1 MAMPSDSDQRN
12 QLNEH
17 IIKQLYYVAYLKG
30 SKLPKSLGRHSS
42 QTKAGVSVNGCTAAF
57 NRASSQETLAPVVLR
72 TDNPIPVCCSV
83 YYFEV
88 TVNVKSRSGSLTV
101 GLCSSRSSL
110 AEWPGMEANSYGYH
124 SNNGA
129 IYHGSKELNTTTGPT
144 YGEADV
150 IGCGVNFVTNSVFFT
165 KNGVFM
171 GPITTGKKLP
181 HPVYPC
187 IALACAKCHV
197 SANFGQHKFT
207 FDIGQY
213 IARERAVVIST
224 AVDRKCN
231 DQLAHVTMRNLVAAY
246 LLHNGYLESAS
257 ALGGWA
263 SKATVNSESQWSN
276 TLSSTNG
283 SAGQVKESAKGDSAG
298 TVTTPP
304 DNLVQTPASCL
315 SSPSVNPFRL
325 AEGDSSAGLKAPLDQ
340 NCEELLQWPEPTEL
354 LLRRRQLRDT
364 IRAGDYF
371 TALDL
376 LQTHFP
382 RLSEKDPSIG
392 FVLRC
397 HHFIN
402 LMCRSSEAPSFP
414 GYKIPTANHLG
425 GQTCHLPRSG
435 PKPTVG
441 IDSPRTGAQKR
452 PKPSSSLESSPET
465 GTNGHADTNGF
476 VSSQPAAHFAPNS
489 SHSNNNH
496 HHDHSPSSCQAPIR
510 LRLNTPES
518 ADRPHSLSDTAQL
531 LVYPSHHHCYKD
543 EPLRCSSNNS
553 ISPCTLTESLQ
564 DQRENGVHHIS
575 DGHKRERRVTSGVCL
590 PVCAQT
596 EWERG
601 LEGVGAA
608 VGLLDLTEQAYG
620 NSIGRRKSLVVAH
633 RGKSALSPISLSPPC
648 SIGASANALFP
659 DSLPFPDTKSS
670 NCSDR
675 KRNSSDRQIANRS
688 SVVESVGN
696 GHNGHHL
703 ANSSIPNGDAH
714 APSDDLSLAPCESQG
729 CSGSETILQSADSDT
744 HCPSSLS
751 NQNLTAA
758 DVLYLVEYGRT
769 LRSLA
774 LELQH
779 RDVITPT
786 QIQLLNGAFGLI
798 AYQDPFTS
806 PFRRFLDPV
815 HRERLADAVNSAIMV
830 HFNQPATPVLD
841 SALAFMESAL
851 ADDGNG
857 HLSANLDPPL
867 CEQTSDHFRSSIDLP
882 ADSRTDTFS
891 DTTVTHMRRSS
902 DPLAQPLRTSTV
914 SFSYSRA
921 SPART
926 AGPLQAARIRPLLTD
941 TQSAG
946 VVDTSD
952 DVANGS
958 NQFSRSTGTSVVSTS
973 IYIAPSALVSV
984 GSRSDPQATNRSSS
998 ASNASAFLRPTSLIT
1013 RISTR
1018 DTQLG
1023 PSHSP
1028 SLLTPSTPVTSTVL
1042 GWSAQEPNESTRGA
1056 PRNIVPT
1063 SSSRLPVTSYVTN
1076 THAPTGP
1083 ELAGFFHPVLFI
1095 D

>member
-1 MAMPSDSDQRN
+1 M
-12 QLNEH
+12 L
-17 IIKQLYYVAYLKG
+17 IFF
-30 SKLPKSLGRHSS
+30 SL
-42 QTKAGVSVNGCTAAF
+42 F
-57 NRASSQETLAPVVLR
+57 
-72 TDNPIPVCCSV
+72 
-83 YYFEV
+83 F
-88 TVNVKSRSGSLTV
+88 LTH
-101 GLCSSRSSL
+101 LF
-110 AEWPGMEANSYGYH
+110 AQGMEANSYGYH

-129 IYHGSKELNTTTGPT
+129 IYHGSKELNPTTGPT

-263 SKATVNSESQWSN
+263 TKATMNSESQWSN

-283 SAGQVKESAKGDSAG
+283 SAGQLKESGKGDSAG

-304 DNLVQTPASCL
+304 DNFVQTPASCL
-315 SSPSVNPFRL
+315 SSPS
-325 AEGDSSAGLKAPLDQ
+325 
-340 NCEELLQWPEPTEL
+340 
-354 LLRRRQLRDT
+354 
-364 IRAGDYF
+364 
-371 TALDL
+371 
-376 LQTHFP
+376 
-382 RLSEKDPSIG
+382 
-392 FVLRC
+392 
-397 HHFIN
+397 
-402 LMCRSSEAPSFP
+402 MCRSSEAPSFP
-414 GYKIPTANHLG
+414 SYEIPTANHLG
-425 GQTCHLPRSG
+425 GQTCHLPRYG
-435 PKPTVG
+435 LKPTVS

-465 GTNGHADTNGF
+465 GTNGHAGTNGF
-476 VSSQPAAHFAPNS
+476 VSSQSAAHFAPNS

-510 LRLNTPES
+510 LRLNTPEP

-543 EPLRCSSNNS
+543 EPLRSSSNNS

-564 DQRENGVHHIS
+564 NQRENGVHHIS
-575 DGHKRERRVTSGVCL
+575 DGHKRERRVTSGICL

-620 NSIGRRKSLVVAH
+620 NSIGRRKSLAVTH

-670 NCSDR
+670 NFSDR
-675 KRNSSDRQIANRS
+675 KRNSSDRQISNS
-688 SVVESVGN
+688 SSLVESVGN
-696 GHNGHHL
+696 GHNVHHL
-703 ANSSIPNGDAH
+703 ANSSILNGDAH
-714 APSDDLSLAPCESQG
+714 APSDDLSLAPCESQS
-729 CSGSETILQSADSDT
+729 CSGSTVILQSADSET
-744 HCPSSLS
+744 HCPSSL

-857 HLSANLDPPL
+857 HLSANVDPPL

-926 AGPLQAARIRPLLTD
+926 TGPLQASRIRPLLTD

-1018 DTQLG
+1018 DAQLG

-1042 GWSAQEPNESTRGA
+1042 GWSAQDPNESTRGA